1 LLHIGCFDN
10 TAPWIRTTTN
20 HFVNELTE
28 CDFVEVNHIAFV
40 LIIICLSIHH
50 RLSDV
55 INLVLYELDQV
66 SNCEIRS
73 KYLFEI
79 YIECHKEILDI
90 HRSAVL
96 TIGVTGDEYFLELF
110 DSHISDQ
117 IENSVGEC
125 PLSWVLS

>member
-1 LLHIGCFDN
+1 
-10 TAPWIRTTTN
+10 
-20 HFVNELTE
+20 
-28 CDFVEVNHIAFV
+28 VNHIAFV